1 MPAANPDHY
10 DQAYFDRWY
19 RSPRHRVRSAAELA
33 RLVRFVLATADHVL
47 GRPVRSVLDV
57 GAGEGNWLPVLRR
70 LRPRIAYQ
78 GVDPSEYAVRR
89 FGRRRNVVLGDLAT
103 LPTLPLARERYDLVI
118 ANGMLNY
125 VAPDALRAGLPHLVA
140 RADGMLYLELF
151 TEADALRGDVDF
163 ATRKPASW
171 FRRVLRESG
180 VVGCGLNCYLPRE
193 QLPRLAEL
201 ERSL

>member
-1 MPAANPDHY
+1 MPAGHARY
-10 DQAYFDRWY
+10 DEAYFDRWY

-47 GRPVRSVLDV
+47 GRPVRTVLDV

-70 LRPRIAYQ
+70 LRPRIAYV

-89 FGRRRNVVLGDLAT
+89 FGRRRNIVLGDLGSLDA
-103 LPTLPLARERYDLVI
+103 LPLARGYDLVI

-125 VAPDALRAGLPHLVA
+125 VPPDELRAGLRSLAA
-140 RADGMLYLELF
+140 RAGGMLYLELF
-151 TEADALRGDVDF
+151 TEGDAIRGDVDF

-171 FRRVLRESG
+171 FRRALHDAG
-180 VVGCGLNCYLPRE
+180 LVGCGLNCYLPRDE
-193 QLPRLAEL
+193 EWRLAEL
-201 ERSL
+201 ERMR

>member
-1 MPAANPDHY
+1 MPDDQHAHY

-33 RLVRFVLATADHVL
+33 RLVRFVLATADYVL
-47 GRPVRSVLDV
+47 GRPIRTVLDV

-70 LRPRIAYQ
+70 LRPHVAYQ

-89 FGRRRNVVLGDLAT
+89 FGRRRNVILGDLAS
-103 LPTLPLARERYDLVI
+103 LPELPVARSYDLVI

-125 VAPDALRAGLPHLVA
+125 LAPAELRAGLPHLVG
-140 RADGMLYLELF
+140 RAGGMLYLELF
-151 TEADALRGDVDF
+151 TEADALRGDLAF
-163 ATRKPASW
+163 PARRPASW
-171 FRRVLRESG
+171 FRRVLREAG
-180 VVGCGLNCYLPRE
+180 LVGCGLNCYLPRE
-193 QLPRLAEL
+193 QLPRLSEL